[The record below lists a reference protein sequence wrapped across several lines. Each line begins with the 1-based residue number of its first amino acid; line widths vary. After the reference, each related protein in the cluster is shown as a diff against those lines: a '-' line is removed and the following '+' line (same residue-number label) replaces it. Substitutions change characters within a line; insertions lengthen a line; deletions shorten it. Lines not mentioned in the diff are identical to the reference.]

1 MTSAPV
7 THVIFDMDGLLL
19 DTESLYSVAQQQI
32 LNRYNK
38 QFTWE
43 LKTKMMGRKALEAM
57 EVLVADLELQDQ
69 VTAEQLLKER
79 TVVLDQ
85 LFADAALMPG
95 AERLVRHLAGHGI
108 PMAVATSSSAAHFE
122 LKTRRHGEL
131 FALFHHIVTGDQVE
145 HSKPHPEIF
154 HKAALLFQGPHGSPP
169 APSPSSCLVFEDAP
183 LGVEA
188 GRAAGMRVVMVPDPQ
203 LDPDQSRAAQQVL
216 GSLEQFRPEAWG
228 LPPYPGE
235 GGEGGTQA

>member
-7 THVIFDMDGLLL
+7 THVIFDMDGKSASAISIAGLLL

-57 EVLVADLELQDQ
+57 E
-69 VTAEQLLKER
+69 ER

-108 PMAVATSSSAAHFE
+108 PLAVATSSSAAHFE

-154 HKAALLFQGPHGSPP
+154 HKAALLFQGDCRRP
-169 APSPSSCLVFEDAP
+169 CCT
-183 LGVEA
+183 LGIA
-188 GRAAGMRVVMVPDPQ
+188 
-203 LDPDQSRAAQQVL
+203 
-216 GSLEQFRPEAWG
+216 
-228 LPPYPGE
+228 
-235 GGEGGTQA
+235 